1 VTAVQVVAE
10 VVARQ
15 PVGAYHLFTIA
26 AEHIAAAARPGQ
38 FVAVAVGGEGSPM
51 LLRRA
56 FAIYSVTSMTGP
68 APTGPVAPLRGAGTQ
83 PSSLDGTV
91 QFVVSARGA
100 GTRWLTHVEAGDR
113 LDVVGPLGQPYEL
126 PAEPIPAVLVGGGYG
141 SAPLAPLA
149 VELRSRGCRVD
160 TVIGASTAERLFAA
174 TELERLSDTLTI
186 TTDDGSVGRRGFV
199 SDVLPDVIQR
209 GGAGLVYACGPMG
222 MLRACGDIAAS
233 FGIGCQV
240 AVEESMACGIGVCMT
255 CVLPVIGDD
264 GITRMVRSCV
274 EGPVFSADRV
284 RWGDIGTV
292 PPDAL
297 GASAMAPAAADEAVS
312 S

>member
-1 VTAVQVVAE
+1 VTAAQVVAE
-10 VVARQ
+10 VVSRT
-15 PVGAYHLFTIA
+15 PVGAYHLFTIT
-26 AEHIAAAARPGQ
+26 AERIAAAAQPGQ

-56 FAIYSVTSMTGP
+56 FAIY
-68 APTGPVAPLRGAGTQ
+68 GA
-83 PSSLDGTV
+83 SSEGTV

-100 GTRWLTHVEAGDR
+100 GTRWLTRVEAGDR
-113 LDVVGPLGQPYEL
+113 LDVVGPLGQPFEL
-126 PAEPIPAVLVGGGYG
+126 PTQPTPAVLVGGGYG

-149 VELRSRGCRVD
+149 IQLRSRGCRAA
-160 TVIGASTAERLFAA
+160 TVIGASTADRLFAA

-186 TTDDGSVGRRGFV
+186 TTDDGSVGQQGFV
-199 SDVLPDVIQR
+199 SDVLPKVIQQA
-209 GGAGLVYACGPMG
+209 GAGVVYACGPMG

-255 CVLPVIGDD
+255 CVLPVIGAD
-264 GITRMVRSCV
+264 GVTRMVRSCV

-284 RWGDIGTV
+284 RWDDIGTI
-292 PPDAL
+292 PSDAL
-297 GASAMAPAAADEAVS
+297 GASAMSPSAEVAS
-312 S
+312 